1 MESDGAGSR
10 RGSNDAPLVKSEFI
24 VEENLRCA
32 MRFFGNATGS
42 GEVRTL
48 DGAVAMFS
56 GLDYG
61 VFNIALL
68 TRSVTGNDGTL
79 EKCLAQIAQYFG
91 ERTPR
96 WSVWLC
102 EDLLEPKARRIE
114 RQIFQDFGLRAISHP
129 PGMLAMELL
138 PPVHPLPIIECRP
151 VSDLS
156 TRIAFAE
163 ITSITFDI
171 PFTVAHAVYTREGAW
186 KGEYQG
192 FVGLI
197 DGKPVSI
204 VAIVPAAGALGVY
217 SLGTLPAFRRQGY
230 GEALLRAAVAEYRRR
245 TGFDRLVLQSTE
257 AGYALYRRMG
267 FRDATK
273 FTVYLTR

>member
-1 MESDGAGSR
+1 M
-10 RGSNDAPLVKSEFI
+10 NSELI

-42 GEVRTL
+42 GEVRSL

-68 TRSVTGNDGTL
+68 TRRVMGNDGTL
-79 EKCLAQIAQYFG
+79 EKCLAQIAQYFN
-91 ERTPR
+91 ERTLR

-102 EDLLEPKARRIE
+102 EDLLEPRARRNE
-114 RQIFQDFGLRAISHP
+114 RQVFLDFGLRPISHP
-129 PGMLAMELL
+129 PGMLARALL
-138 PPVHPLPIIECRP
+138 PPVHPLPAIECRP
-151 VSDLS
+151 VLDVS

-163 ITSITFDI
+163 ITSITFEI

-192 FVGLI
+192 FVGLVE
-197 DGKPVSI
+197 GRPVSI

-230 GEALLRAAVAEYRRR
+230 GEALLRAAVAEYQRR
-245 TGFDRLVLQSTE
+245 TGLDQFVLQSTE

-267 FRDATK
+267 FQDATR